1 MQITTQRARPTWTA
15 KTKPRKTQDCS
26 RIAKEIAMMSGIFV
40 KGRRLYSCKRQEKER
55 SEKFSEKTSRLFPET
70 GPSQATN
77 RETQRQTKW
86 IEFK

>member
-1 MQITTQRARPTWTA
+1 
-15 KTKPRKTQDCS
+15 
-26 RIAKEIAMMSGIFV
+26 MMSGIFV
-40 KGRRLYSCKRQEKER
+40 KDRRQTLLYYCKRQEKER
-55 SEKFSEKTSRLFPET
+55 SEKFSEKTSRLLPET